1 MNKKRII
8 IGVIVLVAV
17 ATVIYLRNKTTTTQ
31 PTYQTGIATQDTLV
45 TTVTASGNITSGNN
59 VNITTNASGTIDKV
73 FVKNGDKVVM
83 GQKIATLILDQTA
96 LQKQAQAWASYL
108 SAQNQLASTKAN
120 LNQLQSASFAANQ
133 KFLNDAAAR
142 GLVESDP
149 TYIQEYATWKQAEA
163 NYINQSGQIAAAQV
177 SLTSAWYSYQQIS
190 STITAP
196 SSGIVTNL
204 IVASGSLISG
214 SSSSSS
220 NTSTNPQ
227 ILGSIAKTSQTMAQ
241 VSLSEIDAAKVKAGQ
256 KVTITMDAFPTK
268 SFTGTVLLINTNGSV
283 SSGVTTYP
291 VTILFD
297 TSTDTIYPNMAVN
310 VKIITNIKD
319 NAILVPSAA
328 VLTSN
333 GATAV
338 RELVKGELVLVQA
351 TVGDSSDTMTEV
363 LAGVNVGD
371 TMVTSIT
378 TSTAKTTTTGTS
390 PFSGLNRTGA
400 GGGNVIRMQGR

>member
-1 MNKKRII
+1 
-8 IGVIVLVAV
+8 
-17 ATVIYLRNKTTTTQ
+17 
-31 PTYQTGIATQDTLV
+31 
-45 TTVTASGNITSGNN
+45 
-59 VNITTNASGTIDKV
+59 
-73 FVKNGDKVVM
+73 
-83 GQKIATLILDQTA
+83 
-96 LQKQAQAWASYL
+96 
-108 SAQNQLASTKAN
+108 
-120 LNQLQSASFAANQ
+120 
-133 KFLNDAAAR
+133 
-142 GLVESDP
+142 
-149 TYIQEYATWKQAEA
+149 
-163 NYINQSGQIAAAQV
+163 
-177 SLTSAWYSYQQIS
+177 
-190 STITAP
+190 
-196 SSGIVTNL
+196 
-204 IVASGSLISG
+204 
-214 SSSSSS
+214 
-220 NTSTNPQ
+220 
-227 ILGSIAKTSQTMAQ
+227 MAQ

-333 GATAV
+333 GATTV